1 MSHLQFGTLKYIRN
15 HDISIDYIRIL
26 HMGTFW
32 SLINRGWIQRSGG
45 KIVLTRAGDEAYE
58 QYSNGTANYRQKE
71 GDISE
76 RVALM
81 LSLKIREGA
90 A

>member
-15 HDISIDYIRIL
+15 HDVSVDYIRIL
-26 HMGTFW
+26 HMGTMY
-32 SLINRGWIQRSGG
+32 SLISRGWIQRSGG
-45 KIVLTRAGDEAYE
+45 KIVITRAGEDAYE
-58 QYSNGTANYRQKE
+58 LYAQGAPSYRKQE
-71 GDISE
+71 GNISE

-81 LSLKIREGA
+81 LSLKTREGA